1 MDDRRIEGLM
11 ELRHSRTHRRNDAQR
26 KLDRGARL
34 VYEGV
39 EGLAR
44 YELGHHDELSTR
56 FIAFNDSGRVGK
68 PRAGALG
75 FVELLIRRAHTKGKI
90 NALAHEG
97 AERRPVRPFE
107 LHELRDGSRLTG
119 NGGARAHARRRAQRT
134 YHAIAIITR
143 NSGEVSAEFVAL
155 SCAPRFGPRVA
166 ARWNVVRFDHGSIV
180 PKEAALEYLRRR

>member
-1 MDDRRIEGLM
+1 MDDRGIKGLM
-11 ELRHSRTHRRNDAQR
+11 ELRHSSTHRGNDAQR
-26 KLDRGARL
+26 KLERGARL

-39 EGLAR
+39 ESLAR

-75 FVELLIRRAHTKGKI
+75 FVELLIRRAHTEGKI
-90 NALAHEG
+90 DALAHEG
-97 AERRPVRPFE
+97 AERRSVRPFE

-119 NGGARAHARRRAQRT
+119 NGGIRAHARRRAQRT
-134 YHAIAIITR
+134 HHAIAVFTR
-143 NSGEVSAEFVAL
+143 NSGEVSSEFVAL

-166 ARWNVVRFDHGSIV
+166 ASWNVVRFDHGSIV
-180 PKEAALEYLRRR
+180 PKEMALENLWRR